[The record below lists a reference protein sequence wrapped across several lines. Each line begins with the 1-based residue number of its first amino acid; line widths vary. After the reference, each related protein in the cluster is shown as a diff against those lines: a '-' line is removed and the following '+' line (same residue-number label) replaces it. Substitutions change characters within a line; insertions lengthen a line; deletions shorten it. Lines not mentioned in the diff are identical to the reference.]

1 MGDGLSKKKHS
12 LSPGRETTLE
22 GIAVISLTYALN
34 TFINGEVTVGA
45 ALAALGLSI
54 IYLKYRL
61 RIKE

>member
-1 MGDGLSKKKHS
+1 MSKKKHS
-12 LSPGRETTLE
+12 LRPGRETTLE
-22 GIAVISLTYALN
+22 GIAIISLTYALE
-34 TFINGEVTVGA
+34 TFINGKVMIGV